1 MRILVLHAHPVEA
14 SYSRALA
21 RKVCESLAI
30 AGHEVDYCNL
40 YAEGFS
46 PVLSEADRL
55 AYHDVPQN
63 RSAVQPY
70 VDRLMRAEGLVIV
83 SPVWHFGFPAML
95 KGFFDRVFL
104 PGVSFELT
112 DQGLRYTLR
121 HIRKLGAVMTY
132 GAQRW
137 RAMAVGDPPRRIVKR
152 VLRAQIHPISK
163 VVYLAHHGIDTS
175 TDESRAAFLD
185 KVGQTMAR
193 F

>member
-21 RKVCESLAI
+21 RKVCESLEA

-40 YAEGFS
+40 YAEGFV
-46 PVLSEADRL
+46 PVLSEQDRL
-55 AYHDVPQN
+55 IYHDVPEN
-63 RSAVQPY
+63 RAAVQPY
-70 VDRLMRAEGLVIV
+70 VDRLLKAEGLVIV

-112 DQGLRYTLR
+112 DNGLRYTLG

-137 RAMAVGDPPRRIVKR
+137 RAIVVGDPTRRIVKR
-152 VLRAQIHPISK
+152 VLRAQINPLSK
-163 VVYLAHHGIDTS
+163 LVYLAHYKIDAS
-175 TDESRAAFLD
+175 NDQSRTAFLD
-185 KVGQTMAR
+185 KVGRTMR
-193 F
+193 KF